1 MKRTIAIA
9 LLAGLV
15 LPVAVRA
22 RAQGGS
28 LTLPPY
34 KRVKLSNGMTLLLSE
49 QHEVPIISFSF
60 IVRAGSIDDPAG
72 KEGVASLT
80 AALLRKG
87 TASRVA
93 DQISSELDFIG
104 GDLDAGV
111 QYDYS
116 FGSAEFVKK
125 DLDKG
130 LDLLSDVL
138 EHASFPDQEVT
149 KMLKQR
155 ADEIKSAKDRA
166 PAVIGAY
173 FASYLYGAHPYA
185 RPVGGDERSIAGITR
200 SDAVSFYQARYKP
213 DQVILAAVGDFN
225 SAEMEKA
232 LTQKFG
238 GWQGRGA
245 AQTKVS
251 TPAPFTGKKLLLVD
265 KPDATQT
272 YFQIG
277 NV

>member
-1 MKRTIAIA
+1 
-9 LLAGLV
+9 
-15 LPVAVRA
+15 
-22 RAQGGS
+22 
-28 LTLPPY
+28 
-34 KRVKLSNGMTLLLSE
+34 
-49 QHEVPIISFSF
+49 
-60 IVRAGSIDDPAG
+60 
-72 KEGVASLT
+72 
-80 AALLRKG
+80 
-87 TASRVA
+87 
-93 DQISSELDFIG
+93 
-104 GDLDAGV
+104 
-111 QYDYS
+111 
-116 FGSAEFVKK
+116 
-125 DLDKG
+125 
-130 LDLLSDVL
+130 
-138 EHASFPDQEVT
+138 
-149 KMLKQR
+149 QR

-166 PAVIGAY
+166 PAVIGSY

-200 SDAVSFYQARYKP
+200 SDVASFYQARYKP

-225 SAEMEKA
+225 SAEIEKA

-277 NV
+277 NVGTARDCPDRIYIQVVNTLFGGRFTSMLNSELRIQT